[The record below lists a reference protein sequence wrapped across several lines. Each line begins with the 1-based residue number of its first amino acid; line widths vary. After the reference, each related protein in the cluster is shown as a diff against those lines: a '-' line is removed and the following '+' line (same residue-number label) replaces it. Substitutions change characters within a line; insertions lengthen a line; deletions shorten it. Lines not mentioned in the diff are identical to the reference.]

1 MYYLLMSI
9 ATQNLSCIHTDF
21 KMIEIYLCKIIM
33 IRIIFKRNDMGVY
46 FFYFLQIFFFK
57 LTNHKDR

>member
-46 FFYFLQIFFFK
+46 FF
-57 LTNHKDR
+57 

>member
-1 MYYLLMSI
+1 MYYLLMSV

-33 IRIIFKRNDMGVY
+33 IRIIFKRNDIGGI
-46 FFYFLQIFFFK
+46 FLLFSADFLLQ
-57 LTNHKDR
+57 TYQS

>member
-46 FFYFLQIFFFK
+46 FFLFSADFLLQ
-57 LTNHKDR
+57 TYQS